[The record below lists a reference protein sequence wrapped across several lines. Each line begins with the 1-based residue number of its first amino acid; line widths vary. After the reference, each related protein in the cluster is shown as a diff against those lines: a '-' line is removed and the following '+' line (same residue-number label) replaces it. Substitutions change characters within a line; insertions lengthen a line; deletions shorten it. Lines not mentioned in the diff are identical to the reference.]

1 MQLPRIYRM
10 YHLPKMGDPDWIHA
24 DLLSTVLTSDKASRL
39 DRALVHDQQIAQDV
53 AAYVLPTESTGMML
67 MHATAREGVDIA
79 QLERALDEELAR
91 LTSGGITEDELTR
104 ARNRAEVEYAHQIEN
119 YDTRADL
126 IGMMSTY
133 FNDPKRVHN
142 WLDPYNRAT
151 ADDLVRV
158 ARKYLVPENRVTSIF
173 LPEAA

>member
-1 MQLPRIYRM
+1 
-10 YHLPKMGDPDWIHA
+10 
-24 DLLSTVLTSDKASRL
+24 
-39 DRALVHDQQIAQDV
+39 
-53 AAYVLPTESTGMML
+53 MML

-133 FNDPKRVHN
+133 FSDPKRVHN

-151 ADDLVRV
+151 TDDLVRV
-158 ARKYLVPENRVTSIF
+158 ARKYLAAENRVTSIF